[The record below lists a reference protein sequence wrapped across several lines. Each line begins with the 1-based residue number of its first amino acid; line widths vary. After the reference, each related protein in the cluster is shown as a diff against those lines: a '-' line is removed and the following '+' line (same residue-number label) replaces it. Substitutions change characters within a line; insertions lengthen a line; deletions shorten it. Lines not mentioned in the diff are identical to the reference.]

1 MKITK
6 RQLRRLIREALHEDY
21 EPEEKATAAGLK
33 QDIEARSKR
42 GSFEKGDWGIHGQGG
57 YTDRG
62 GLAGE
67 YSGDGDYPWIQDA
80 MEDLED
86 ESHGDK
92 IAAVS
97 NLAQELGISIRDLS
111 DT

>member
-6 RQLRRLIREALHEDY
+6 RQLRRIISEALHEDY
-21 EPEEKATAAGLK
+21 DPEEKATAAGLK
-33 QDIEARSKR
+33 QDIETRSKR
-42 GSFEKGDWGIHGQGG
+42 GSFEKGDWGIHGPGG

-67 YSGDGDYPWIQDA
+67 YGGYGDYPWIRAA

-86 ESHGDK
+86 ETHADK
-92 IAAVS
+92 VAAVNS
-97 NLAQELGISIRDLS
+97 LAQELGVSTHDMG
-111 DT
+111 DM